1 MGQLGHTFPAKWHF
15 LTLSCPKSCKFYVQ
29 IICIKNS
36 AGIMSPSDTT
46 VFMNNNPTRLYEK
59 SKQPSH

>member
-1 MGQLGHTFPAKWHF
+1 MGHLRHTFRVKWHF

-46 VFMNNNPTRLYEK
+46 VYLNNNRARQL
-59 SKQPSH
+59 